1 MRSNIVHVHR
11 LQYVYETVLFGSK
24 EAVDRWIELYN
35 VIQTR
40 CTAPTP
46 DAVGSKRKVHRD
58 DDPIAY
64 SPDELIARRNA
75 KADRVQELSIE
86 FLARMCELVQEF
98 ATYYLHGLYHHLP
111 DQIRSC
117 PVDIMDASGSGIE
130 QINQLTKRVIQYVCI
145 HQKVYS
151 VYYLID
157 VSFAVATRITVK
169 LQLSIRQHS
178 TAAQNRQ

>member
-1 MRSNIVHVHR
+1 MNWSHWPQSLNRHVLDKRKYSHEIQF
-11 LQYVYETVLFGSK
+11 LHYFIGYAFEIVLFSK

-46 DAVGSKRKVHRD
+46 GAVGLKRKVNRD

-130 QINQLTKRVIQYVCI
+130 QINQLTKRVIQ
-145 HQKVYS
+145 
-151 VYYLID
+151 
-157 VSFAVATRITVK
+157 
-169 LQLSIRQHS
+169 
-178 TAAQNRQ
+178 